1 MNPLS
6 NLLIKLLGDGNY
18 ILILIPIV
26 ITVMFKFEKIFKSF
40 DNMKKNKLNFLFDLE
55 KKPFMDESAKE
66 SIRETINNDVFKVT
80 TGIRTNK
87 YMREKIIDLYKEKKG
102 EVTLFEIKNAM
113 PFLKIKNDSLVIEL
127 TAQDKIWSIYNLLFG
142 FLTLSLGLILIMI
155 FPMISSSISEKLT
168 SFIIGIGLLFITFPI
183 LEEVRAYKA
192 AKKIKKIL
200 N

>member
-6 NLLIKLLGDGNY
+6 NLLIKLLEDGNY

>member
-6 NLLIKLLGDGNY
+6 NLLIKLLEDGNY

-55 KKPFMDESAKE
+55 KKPFMDESTKE